1 MQWSFLYIFIEF
13 GLVVSEE
20 MGIKAIVDGR
30 MYDGQRPIR
39 KVRTQVS

>member
-1 MQWSFLYIFIEF
+1 
-13 GLVVSEE
+13 